1 MALPTYDTS
10 IITAVLRGQQNI
22 AFPQFIMGGQ
32 GTGSEY
38 ALFKKTT
45 TYDFAVWRSQ
55 VYQIGRHFDVL
66 QIKFTIV
73 PDMAANMTII
83 PVLYFDNEDTNS
95 IGETINVTNYANSER
110 LIRLNAK
117 TFGNTVHGR
126 NNFFIEFQFTGS
138 ALAVVELPI
147 AVDVEVEE

>member
-45 TYDFAVWRSQ
+45 TYDFTCWRSQ

-83 PVLYFDNEDTNS
+83 PVLYFDNEDSSSVGT
-95 IGETINVTNYANSER
+95 TINYTNYPNANR
-110 LIRLNAK
+110 LISLSSD
-117 TFGNTVHGR
+117 TFGGAVHGK
-126 NNFFIEFQFTGS
+126 NNFFLELQFTGT
-138 ALAVVELPI
+138 ALVAVGLPI